1 MKKLIV
7 LFFVSIAC
15 LQSMAQSNVEFTK
28 DNFKDK
34 KDALKDALEEIK
46 LGDELYEM
54 GPFLYRSA
62 LPHYLKANDFNPNNA
77 LLNYKIGTCY
87 VFVKTVIKSKAVPY
101 IEKAYKLNPTVS
113 PDIHYLLGRGYHLTM
128 QWDKAKQEYT
138 MYRQT
143 LSSKDIDKMKDVDK
157 KLNECGYGINY
168 MKNPIRVFI
177 DNVGTTINS
186 RFSDYTP
193 VISADE
199 DVMMFTSRRDN
210 STGAKLD
217 QEGEYFEDIYI
228 SYKFNKEWTQAKNI
242 GAPINT
248 NGHDAIIGLSPSGQ
262 KLFMYI
268 DDKGDGNIYEC
279 DLLGDK
285 WSKPEKMPKPIN
297 SSSHESAA
305 TISFDGK
312 TIYWVSDREG
322 GLGGKDIY
330 TCTKNE
336 KGKWGEAVNMGAG
349 INTPYNEE
357 GVFMLPDGKTLYF
370 SSEGHTSMG
379 ALDIFSS
386 VYENGKWSTPQNIG
400 YPVNTPDNDMFFVM
414 SASGKHGYYSSI
426 REDGQGEVDLYQ
438 ISFLGV
444 EKQMVLNTEDN
455 LLANQTAPVSETN
468 IAAQVEVK
476 TSQLTLLK
484 GIITD
489 ALTKNPLEALIEIVD
504 NEKNVVIASFSSNS
518 KTGKYL
524 VTLPSGKN
532 YGIAVKKEG
541 YLFHSENFDIPLGSG
556 YQEITKDVELKNIA
570 VGSKIV
576 LKNIFFDFDKA
587 TLRKESFNELEN
599 LTKLLNDV
607 PSLKIEISG
616 HTDGKGSAAYNLTL
630 SDNRAKAVVDYL
642 VGKGIAKDRLVAK
655 GYGLTRPIAT
665 NDTEEGRQL
674 NRRTEFEI
682 LSK

>member
-1 MKKLIV
+1 
-7 LFFVSIAC
+7 
-15 LQSMAQSNVEFTK
+15 
-28 DNFKDK
+28 
-34 KDALKDALEEIK
+34 
-46 LGDELYEM
+46 
-54 GPFLYRSA
+54 
-62 LPHYLKANDFNPNNA
+62 
-77 LLNYKIGTCY
+77 
-87 VFVKTVIKSKAVPY
+87 
-101 IEKAYKLNPTVS
+101 
-113 PDIHYLLGRGYHLTM
+113 
-128 QWDKAKQEYT
+128 
-138 MYRQT
+138 
-143 LSSKDIDKMKDVDK
+143 MKDVDK

-210 STGAKLD
+210 STGAKVD

-330 TCTKNE
+330 TSTKNE
-336 KGKWGEAVNMGAG
+336 KGKWGEAVNMGPG

-379 ALDIFSS
+379 ALDIFST

>member
-1 MKKLIV
+1 MKKLIA

-15 LQSMAQSNVEFTK
+15 LQSIAQINVEFTK

-34 KDALKDALEEIK
+34 KGGLKIALEEIK
-46 LGDELYEM
+46 LGDEWFEQ
-54 GPFLYRSA
+54 GDVTYRLA

-77 LLNYKIGTCY
+77 LLNYKIGCCY
-87 VFVKTVIKSKAVPY
+87 ISLKKVIKSKAIPY

-113 PDIHYLLGRGYHLTM
+113 TDIHYLLGRGYHLTM
-128 QWDKAKQEYT
+128 QWDKAKQEYAL
-138 MYRQT
+138 YRKILT
-143 LSSKDIDKMKDVDK
+143 LKEIDKMKSVDK
-157 KLNECGYGINY
+157 KLSECGYGINY

-177 DNVGTTINS
+177 DNIGITMNS
-186 RFSDYTP
+186 PFSDYGP

-199 DVMMFTSRRDN
+199 DVMMFTSHRDN
-210 STGAKLD
+210 STGGIMD
-217 QEGEYFEDIYI
+217 EFGEYFEDIYI

-242 GAPINT
+242 GTPINT
-248 NGHDAIIGLSPSGQ
+248 NGNDAIIGLSPNGQ

-297 SSSHESAA
+297 SSSKESAA
-305 TISFDGK
+305 TLSYDARIF
-312 TIYWVSDREG
+312 YWVSNREG
-322 GLGGKDIY
+322 GLGGSDIY
-330 TCTKNE
+330 YSIKNE
-336 KGKWGEAVNMGAG
+336 KGKWGEAINMGAD
-349 INTPYNEE
+349 INTPYEE
-357 GVFMLPDGKTLYF
+357 VGVFMLPDGKTMYF
-370 SSEGHTSMG
+370 SSQGHTSMG
-379 ALDIFSS
+379 GLDIFST
-386 VYENGKWSTPQNIG
+386 VYENGKWSKPQNIG

-504 NEKNVVIASFSSNS
+504 NEKNVVIASFPSNS

-532 YGIAVKKEG
+532 YGIVVKKEG

-642 VGKGIAKDRLVAK
+642 VGKGISKDRLVAK